1 MMNKLSKKIFII
13 TLIST
18 MIISL
23 TACANKA
30 DKKQES
36 TDEKNKNEL
45 KKAYSAYIDVLK
57 ENEKDI
63 KGYDWQQEINGST
76 LNYMSDGEGHGG
88 IDRQIAIS
96 DINGD
101 EIPELLFMKK
111 TDNQYVAE
119 LSIYT
124 YEDGKAK
131 EIKYSIPDESGEMK
145 FQDAQVAAG
154 TSYVIYKGKEKNTL
168 YAFNSIGDIN
178 WQYKIYKFNINGSKM
193 KLSKVIKDR
202 FIGDYGKSI
211 DEYKIDGKDVSV
223 SEGAKAFKD
232 SFDELEKSLIYSG
245 REGEDKDC
253 SIWLKFKSDDAI
265 SMSYEEAMKKLTK

>member
-1 MMNKLSKKIFII
+1 MNKLSKKIFII
-13 TLIST
+13 TLISA

-76 LNYMSDGEGHGG
+76 LNYLSDGEGHGG
-88 IDRQIAIS
+88 IDRQVAIS

-131 EIKYSIPDESGEMK
+131 EIKYSIPD
-145 FQDAQVAAG
+145 
-154 TSYVIYKGKEKNTL
+154 
-168 YAFNSIGDIN
+168 
-178 WQYKIYKFNINGSKM
+178 
-193 KLSKVIKDR
+193 
-202 FIGDYGKSI
+202 
-211 DEYKIDGKDVSV
+211 
-223 SEGAKAFKD
+223 
-232 SFDELEKSLIYSG
+232 
-245 REGEDKDC
+245 
-253 SIWLKFKSDDAI
+253 
-265 SMSYEEAMKKLTK
+265 